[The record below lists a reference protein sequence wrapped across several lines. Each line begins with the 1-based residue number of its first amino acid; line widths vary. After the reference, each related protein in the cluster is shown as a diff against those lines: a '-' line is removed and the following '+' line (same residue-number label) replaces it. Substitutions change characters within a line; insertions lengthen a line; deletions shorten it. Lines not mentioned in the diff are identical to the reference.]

1 MDNMIV
7 NHDQNRNRSV
17 NEAGIT
23 LMEDLRMLW
32 EQHVVWTRLAIIS
45 LVFGLP
51 DGNLVLDRLLQNPM
65 DFEMALIPLYGRDI
79 AAEFSD
85 LLTNHLVIASE
96 LVIAA
101 KAGDSNS
108 VRNFEQQWYTNADEI
123 AKFLAVVNP
132 YWDEA
137 TWREMLYQHLSLTE
151 QEAVNMLQGNYRR
164 SIQLFDE
171 IEKQALEM
179 ADFMATG
186 IILQFPKAFTR

>member
-96 LVIAA
+96 LVKAA